1 MFEQMPYT
9 NFHELNLDWIIQ
21 KLKEKYGPDNPPE
34 NVVLSVNG
42 QTGEVVLYPDAV
54 VRFPDVEEGSWNIHR
69 LAGGASS
76 GIQFLP
82 NKAQRIS
89 GTDRYDI
96 YDSGNPPEYPV
107 SSVNGETG
115 AVVLYR
121 SNVVRL
127 PDTGETVWSFYR
139 LADETQLGI
148 QFIKDAP
155 AQRIAGTGRYNIYDE
170 GNPPP
175 YPVQSVNGQT
185 GVVVIDVPV
194 QSVNGQTGNV
204 TIQIPVQSVNGKTGA
219 VNTPFNNI
227 NSDVLTLET
236 EASDESWGME
246 RPTPDGSLGFTI
258 GYNNGHTEAYIYY
271 DGQGGTT
278 ETLKL
283 LTSADIPSSAGVVSI
298 NGLTGAVTLTGN
310 DIYTTSGSG
319 QTVTGAIQA
328 EASRANTA
336 EQGLAGDIQD
346 EEDRASAAEG
356 ALQTAIN
363 DRVIIPDIA
372 IPIPAVADGAVRYN
386 MTGITADHVVI
397 DWRFT
402 TAPDNDP
409 PADITI
415 ETYAGYFTIQNTN
428 GTTTDSVKPVF
439 AVPTAKTAEAN
450 T

>member
-54 VRFPDVEEGSWNIHR
+54 VRFPDVEEGTWNIHR

-115 AVVLYR
+115 AVTLYR

-139 LADETQLGI
+139 LADASSLGI

-155 AQRIAGTGRYNIYDE
+155 AQRINGTGRYNIYDE

-204 TIQIPVQSVNGKTGA
+204 VIQIPVQSVNGKTGA

-227 NSDVLTLET
+227 NADVLTLET

-258 GYNNGHTEAYIYY
+258 GYNNGHTEAFIYY
-271 DGQGGTT
+271 DGPGGTT

-298 NGLTGAVTLTGN
+298 NGQTGAVTLTGN

-319 QTVTGAIQA
+319 QTVTAAIQA

-336 EQGLAGDIQD
+336 EQGLAGDIQA
-346 EEDRASAAEG
+346 EAAARANKVITTS
-356 ALQTAIN
+356 IN
-363 DRVIIPDIA
+363 
-372 IPIPAVADGAVRYN
+372 IPIPAVADGAIRYD
-386 MTGITADHVVI
+386 MTDLTAEHVVAAMKYQ
-397 DWRFT
+397 T
-402 TAPDNDP
+402 NPDNDP
-409 PADITI
+409 PTDLTIT
-415 ETYAGYFTIQNTN
+415 TYAGYFTIQNDFEDVSQWCKIFFALPTTKATEA
-428 GTTTDSVKPVF
+428 GT
-439 AVPTAKTAEAN
+439 
-450 T
+450 

>member
-54 VRFPDVEEGSWNIHR
+54 VRFPDVEDGSWNIHR
-69 LAGGASS
+69 LAGGTSS

-139 LADETQLGI
+139 LADEMQLGI

-155 AQRIAGTGRYNIYDE
+155 AQRIAGTGRFNIYDE

-204 TIQIPVQSVNGKTGA
+204 VIQIPVQSVNGKTGA

-227 NSDVLTLET
+227 NADVLTLET

-258 GYNNGHTEAYIYY
+258 GYNNGHTEAFIYY
-271 DGQGGTT
+271 DGPGGTT

-283 LTSADIPSSAGVVSI
+283 LTSADIPSSAGVISI
-298 NGLTGAVTLTGN
+298 NGQTGAVTLTGN
-310 DIYTTSGSG
+310 DIYTSSGSG

-336 EQGLAGDIQD
+336 EGN
-346 EEDRASAAEG
+346 
-356 ALQTAIN
+356 LQTAIN
-363 DRVIIPDIA
+363 TAVGNLQTAIADRVIIPDIA
-372 IPIPAVADGAVRYN
+372 IPIPAVSDGAIRYD
-386 MTGITADHVVI
+386 MTDITADHIVVE
-397 DWRFT
+397 WGF
-402 TAPDNDP
+402 ASSPDNVA
-409 PADITI
+409 PADIVIT
-415 ETYAGYFTIQNTN
+415 TYAGYFTIQNFYGN
-428 GTTTDSVKPVF
+428 TTDSVNPVF
-439 AVPTAKTAEAN
+439 AVPTSKTTEAHI
-450 T
+450 